1 MEIVE
6 NRALTAEIIG
16 DKASLL
22 DVRAKA
28 VGGTKANIEVQLKNL
43 GNMDKRSL
51 FYWSRDY
58 TLSLAGGD
66 DYEKLPNVI
75 AINIVNF
82 EYLKTKGYH
91 ATFHLRED
99 TERDYILTEALEIHF
114 IDMVK
119 FRRLGQ
125 KDIKNDSLQRWL
137 TWLDK
142 DSPDEVIK
150 EAMSMDAAIQR
161 ANERMDFVS
170 QDKEALHAYHMRQMA
185 LSDWTS
191 GVNHAFKTGKAEGKV
206 EIAREMKADGV
217 SMSQI
222 VKFTHLSED
231 EIVRL

>member
-6 NRALTAEIIG
+6 NKALTAEIIG

-28 VGGTKANIEVQLKNL
+28 AGGTKANIEVQLKNL

-82 EYLKTKGYH
+82 EYLQTKDYH

-99 TERDYILTEALEIHF
+99 TERDCILTEALEIHF

-142 DSPDEVIK
+142 DSPDDVIK

-170 QDKEALHAYHMRQMA
+170 QDKEALHAYHLRQMA
-185 LSDWTS
+185 LSDWKS
-191 GVNHAFKTGKAEGKV
+191 LGK
-206 EIAREMKADGV
+206 R
-217 SMSQI
+217 
-222 VKFTHLSED
+222 
-231 EIVRL
+231 